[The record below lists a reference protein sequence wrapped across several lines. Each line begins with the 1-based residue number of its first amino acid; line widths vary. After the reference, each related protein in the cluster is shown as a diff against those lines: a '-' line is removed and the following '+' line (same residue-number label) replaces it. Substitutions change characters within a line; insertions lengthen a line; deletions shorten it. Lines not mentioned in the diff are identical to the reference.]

1 MKKIFKIIIFC
12 SLFFT
17 INNAAYSKSE
27 LKIGAILPLSGDHE
41 LLGNNI
47 YQSILITIFE
57 LKNLNIKI
65 IPLDTQSSKAGAIN
79 AFRQGMNKKV
89 DLFVGPIFY
98 DTLNEIKNIEGFK
111 EKLFISYSNREENIF
126 PNVINFGVNLS
137 SQINSLVK
145 LFQNNE
151 QFIFF
156 GDNSSFTKKVLEKSK
171 KFKSKTSNVVF
182 YKDFKDIGN
191 QTKKVTNYEERNK
204 KHLEEIKKLEQI
216 EDNLDEKLIESMKK
230 HDTKEK
236 VNFKK
241 VFVSS
246 FDDEL
251 ISSIS
256 YFDFYDANY
265 KDVQFVTLNLW
276 FDNKYLKEPSL
287 ENLIF
292 PSINLN
298 GYKELNQKYKK
309 NFGRNI
315 YHLETLSFDII
326 PLASAIWFS
335 TKEQQLKAS
344 MFNGTYK
351 GKTGDFTIKENKAD
365 RDLILY
371 KIENKK
377 FKKI

>member
-17 INNAAYSKSE
+17 INNVAYSKSE

-171 KFKSKTSNVVF
+171 KFKSKTSDVVF

-191 QTKKVTNYEERNK
+191 QTKKVTNYEARNK

-298 GYKELNQKYKK
+298 GYQELNQKYKK

-351 GKTGDFTIKENKAD
+351 GKTGDFTIKENKTD

>member
-171 KFKSKTSNVVF
+171 KFKSKTSDVVF

-246 FDDEL
+246 FNDEL

>member
-98 DTLNEIKNIEGFK
+98 DTLNKIKNIEGFK

-171 KFKSKTSNVVF
+171 KFKSKTSDVVF

-246 FDDEL
+246 FNDEL

-351 GKTGDFTIKENKAD
+351 GKTGDFTIKENKTD

>member
-171 KFKSKTSNVVF
+171 KFKSKTSDVVF
-182 YKDFKDIGN
+182 YKNFKDIEN
-191 QTKKVTNYEERNK
+191 QTKKITDYEERNK

-216 EDNLDEKLIESMKK
+216 EDNLDEKLIELMKK
-230 HDTKEK
+230 HDTQEK
-236 VNFKK
+236 VSFKK

-298 GYKELNQKYKK
+298 GYQELNQKYKK

-351 GKTGDFTIKENKAD
+351 GKTGDFTIKENKTD

>member
-41 LLGNNI
+41 LLGNTI
-47 YQSILITIFE
+47 YQSILITMFE
-57 LKNLNIKI
+57 LKHLNIKI

-98 DTLNEIKNIEGFK
+98 DTLNKIKNIEGFK

-171 KFKSKTSNVVF
+171 KFKSKTSDVVF

-246 FDDEL
+246 FNDEL

-292 PSINLN
+292 PSISLN

-351 GKTGDFTIKENKAD
+351 GKTGDFTIKENKTD

>member
-17 INNAAYSKSE
+17 INNVAYSKSE

-79 AFRQGMNKKV
+79 AFRRGMNKKV

-98 DTLNEIKNIEGFK
+98 ETLNEIKNIEGFK
-111 EKLFISYSNREENIF
+111 EKLFISYSNKEENIF

-137 SQINSLVK
+137 SQINSLIK

-151 QFIFF
+151 RFIFF
-156 GDNSSFTKKVLEKSK
+156 GDNSVFTKKVLEKSK
-171 KFKSKTSNVVF
+171 KFKSKTSDVVF

-191 QTKKVTNYEERNK
+191 QTKKVTNYNYRNK
-204 KHLEEIKKLEQI
+204 KHLEEIKKLEQA

-298 GYKELNQKYKK
+298 GYQELNQKYKK

-351 GKTGDFTIKENKAD
+351 GKTGDFTIKQNKTD

>member
-1 MKKIFKIIIFC
+1 MKKIFKIIVFC
-12 SLFFT
+12 SLFLT
-17 INNAAYSKSE
+17 INNAVYAKSE
-27 LKIGAILPLSGDHE
+27 LRIGAILPLSGEHE
-41 LLGNNI
+41 LLGKNV

-65 IPLDTQSSKAGAIN
+65 IPLDTQSSKAGAIK
-79 AFRQGMNKKV
+79 AFQQGINKKV

-111 EKLFISYSNREENIF
+111 EKLFISYSNKEGNIF

-171 KFKSKTSNVVF
+171 KFKSKTSNIVI
-182 YKDFKDIGN
+182 YKDFKDIEN
-191 QTKKVTNYEERNK
+191 QTKKITNFNYRNK
-204 KHLEEIKKLEQI
+204 KHLDEIKKLEQI
-216 EDNLDEKLIESMKK
+216 EENLDEKLIESMKK
-230 HDTKEK
+230 HDTKER

-251 ISSIS
+251 IASIS
-256 YFDFYDANY
+256 YFDFFDANY

-298 GYKELNQKYKK
+298 GYQELNEKYKK

-326 PLASAIWFS
+326 PLVSAIWFS

-351 GKTGDFTIKENKAD
+351 GKTGNFTIKENKAD

-377 FKKI
+377 FMKI

>member
-65 IPLDTQSSKAGAIN
+65 IPLDTQSSKVGAIN

-171 KFKSKTSNVVF
+171 KFKSKTSDVVF

-246 FDDEL
+246 FNDEL

-326 PLASAIWFS
+326 PLVSAIWFS

-351 GKTGDFTIKENKAD
+351 GKTGDFTIKENKTD

>member
-171 KFKSKTSNVVF
+171 KFKSKTSDVVF

-351 GKTGDFTIKENKAD
+351 GKTGDFTIKENKTD

>member
-171 KFKSKTSNVVF
+171 KFKSKTSDVVF

-191 QTKKVTNYEERNK
+191 QTKKVTNYEARNK

-298 GYKELNQKYKK
+298 GYQELNQKYKK

-351 GKTGDFTIKENKAD
+351 GKTGDFTIKENKTD

>member
-1 MKKIFKIIIFC
+1 MKKIFKIVIFC
-12 SLFFT
+12 YLFLT
-17 INNAAYSKSE
+17 LNYSAYAKSE

-79 AFRQGMNKKV
+79 AFRQGINKKV

-98 DTLNEIKNIEGFK
+98 DTINEIKNIEGFK

-126 PNVINFGVNLS
+126 PNVINFGVNLN
-137 SQINSLVK
+137 SQINSLIK

-151 QFIFF
+151 KFIFF
-156 GDNSSFTKKVLEKSK
+156 GDNSAFTKKVLEKSK
-171 KFKSKTSNVVF
+171 KFKSKSSNVVI

-191 QTKKVTNYEERNK
+191 QTKKITNYSYRNK
-204 KHLEEIKKLEQI
+204 KHLEEIKKLEKV

-265 KDVQFVTLNLW
+265 KDVQFITLNLW

-298 GYKELNQKYKK
+298 GYQELNQKYKK

-351 GKTGDFTIKENKAD
+351 GKTGDFTIKENKTD

-371 KIENKK
+371 KIKNKK

>member
-171 KFKSKTSNVVF
+171 KFKSKTSDVVF

-351 GKTGDFTIKENKAD
+351 GKTGDFTIKENKTD

-371 KIENKK
+371 KIENKR

>member
-351 GKTGDFTIKENKAD
+351 GKTGNFTIKENKAD

-371 KIENKK
+371 KIENKR

>member
-191 QTKKVTNYEERNK
+191 QIKKVTNYEERNK

-298 GYKELNQKYKK
+298 GYQELNQKYKK

-326 PLASAIWFS
+326 PLASAVWFS

-371 KIENKK
+371 KIENKR

>member
-98 DTLNEIKNIEGFK
+98 DTLNKIKNIEGFK

-171 KFKSKTSNVVF
+171 KFKSKTSDVVF

-246 FDDEL
+246 FNDEL

-292 PSINLN
+292 PSISLN

-351 GKTGDFTIKENKAD
+351 GKTGDFTIKENKTH

>member
-1 MKKIFKIIIFC
+1 MKKVLKIIFI
-12 SLFFT
+12 SLLFLT
-17 INNAAYSKSE
+17 LNNAVYAKSE
-27 LKIGAILPLSGDHE
+27 LKIGAILPLSGEHE
-41 LLGNNI
+41 LLGNNV

-65 IPLDTQSSKAGAIN
+65 IPLDTKSSKAGAIN
-79 AFRQGMNKKV
+79 AFQEGINKKV

-111 EKLFISYSNREENIF
+111 EKLFVTYSNKEENIF

-137 SQINSLVK
+137 SQINSLDK
-145 LFQNNE
+145 LFKDNE
-151 QFIFF
+151 QFVFF
-156 GDNSSFTKKVLEKSK
+156 GDNSSFTKKVLKKTK
-171 KFKSKTSNVVF
+171 KFKSKNTDIIF
-182 YKDFKDIGN
+182 YKNFSDIGN
-191 QTKKVTNYEERNK
+191 QTKKITNYDLRNK
-204 KHLEEIKKLEQI
+204 KHLEEIKKLEKI

-230 HDTKEK
+230 HDTNEK
-236 VNFKK
+236 VSFNK

-265 KDVQFVTLNLW
+265 KDVQFITLNLW
-276 FDNKYLKEPSL
+276 FDNKYLREPSL

-292 PSINLN
+292 PSIDLN

-309 NFGRNI
+309 NFGREI

-326 PLASAIWFS
+326 PLVSAVWFS
-335 TKEQQLKAS
+335 TKENQLKAS
-344 MFNGTYK
+344 MFNGSYK
-351 GKTGDFTIKENKAD
+351 GKTGDFTIKENSTE

-371 KIENKK
+371 KIVNKK

>member
-98 DTLNEIKNIEGFK
+98 DTLNKIKNIEGFK

-171 KFKSKTSNVVF
+171 KFKSTTSDVVF

-246 FDDEL
+246 FNDEL

-292 PSINLN
+292 PSISLN

-351 GKTGDFTIKENKAD
+351 GKTGDFTIKENKTD

>member
-12 SLFFT
+12 SLLFT

-171 KFKSKTSNVVF
+171 KFKSKISDVVF
-182 YKDFKDIGN
+182 YKDFKDIEN
-191 QTKKVTNYEERNK
+191 QTKKITNYEERNK

-246 FDDEL
+246 FNDEL

-292 PSINLN
+292 PSISLN
-298 GYKELNQKYKK
+298 GYQELNQKYKK

-351 GKTGDFTIKENKAD
+351 GKTGDFTIKENKTD

>member
-65 IPLDTQSSKAGAIN
+65 IPLDTQSSKTGAIN

-171 KFKSKTSNVVF
+171 KFKSKTSDVVF

-246 FDDEL
+246 FNDEL

-351 GKTGDFTIKENKAD
+351 GKTGDFTIKENKTD

>member
-27 LKIGAILPLSGDHE
+27 LKVGAILPLSGDHE

-171 KFKSKTSNVVF
+171 KFKSKTSDVVF

-191 QTKKVTNYEERNK
+191 QTKKITNYEERNK

-351 GKTGDFTIKENKAD
+351 GKTGDFTIKENKTD

>member
-171 KFKSKTSNVVF
+171 KFKSKTSDVVF

-246 FDDEL
+246 FNDEL

-292 PSINLN
+292 PSISLS

-351 GKTGDFTIKENKAD
+351 GKTGDFTIKENKTD

>member
-1 MKKIFKIIIFC
+1 MKKVLKIIFI
-12 SLFFT
+12 SLLFLT
-17 INNAAYSKSE
+17 LNNVVYAKSE
-27 LKIGAILPLSGDHE
+27 LKIGAILPLSGEHE
-41 LLGNNI
+41 LLGNNV

-65 IPLDTQSSKAGAIN
+65 IPLDTKSSKVGAIN
-79 AFRQGMNKKV
+79 AFQEGINKKV

-111 EKLFISYSNREENIF
+111 EKLFVSYSNKEENIF

-137 SQINSLVK
+137 SQINSLDK
-145 LFQNNE
+145 LFKDNE

-156 GDNSSFTKKVLEKSK
+156 GDNSSFTKKVLEKTK
-171 KFKSKTSNVVF
+171 KFKSKNTDIIF
-182 YKDFKDIGN
+182 YKNFSDIGN
-191 QTKKVTNYEERNK
+191 QTKKITNYDLRNK
-204 KHLEEIKKLEQI
+204 KHLEEIKKLEKI

-230 HDTKEK
+230 HDTNEK
-236 VNFKK
+236 VSFNK

-265 KDVQFVTLNLW
+265 KDVQFITLNLW
-276 FDNKYLKEPSL
+276 FDNKYLREPSL

-309 NFGRNI
+309 NFGREI

-326 PLASAIWFS
+326 PLVSAVWFS
-335 TKEQQLKAS
+335 TKENQLKAS
-344 MFNGTYK
+344 MFNGSYK
-351 GKTGDFTIKENKAD
+351 GKTGDFTIKENSTE

-371 KIENKK
+371 KIVNKK

>member
-17 INNAAYSKSE
+17 INNVAYSKSE

-65 IPLDTQSSKAGAIN
+65 IPLDTQSSKVGAIN

-171 KFKSKTSNVVF
+171 KFKSKTSDVVF

-191 QTKKVTNYEERNK
+191 QTKKVTNYEARNK

-298 GYKELNQKYKK
+298 GYQELNQKYKK

-351 GKTGDFTIKENKAD
+351 GKTGDFTIKENKTD

>member
-1 MKKIFKIIIFC
+1 MKKVLKIIFI
-12 SLFFT
+12 SLFLLT
-17 INNAAYSKSE
+17 LNNTVYAKSE
-27 LKIGAILPLSGDHE
+27 LKIGAILPLSGEHE
-41 LLGNNI
+41 LLGNNV

-57 LKNLNIKI
+57 LKNLNIKVV
-65 IPLDTQSSKAGAIN
+65 PLDTKSSKVGAIN
-79 AFRQGMNKKV
+79 AFQEGINKKV

-111 EKLFISYSNREENIF
+111 EKLFVTYSNKEENIF

-137 SQINSLVK
+137 SQINSLDK
-145 LFQNNE
+145 LFKDNE
-151 QFIFF
+151 QFVFF
-156 GDNSSFTKKVLEKSK
+156 GDNSSFTKKVLKKTK
-171 KFKSKTSNVVF
+171 KFKSKNTDIIF
-182 YKDFKDIGN
+182 YKNFSDIGN
-191 QTKKVTNYEERNK
+191 QTKKITNYDLRNK
-204 KHLEEIKKLEQI
+204 KHLEEIKKLEKI

-230 HDTKEK
+230 HDTNEK
-236 VNFKK
+236 VSFNK

-265 KDVQFVTLNLW
+265 KDVQFITLNLW
-276 FDNKYLKEPSL
+276 FDNKYLREPSL

-292 PSINLN
+292 PSIDLN

-309 NFGRNI
+309 NFGREI

-326 PLASAIWFS
+326 PLVSAVWFS
-335 TKEQQLKAS
+335 TKENQLKAS
-344 MFNGTYK
+344 MFNGSYK
-351 GKTGDFTIKENKAD
+351 GKTGDFTIKENSTE

-371 KIENKK
+371 KIVNKK

>member
-171 KFKSKTSNVVF
+171 KFKSKTSDVVF

-246 FDDEL
+246 FNDEL

-371 KIENKK
+371 KIENKR

>member
-47 YQSILITIFE
+47 YHSILITIFE

-171 KFKSKTSNVVF
+171 KFKSKTSDVVF

-246 FDDEL
+246 FNDEL

-292 PSINLN
+292 PSISLN

-351 GKTGDFTIKENKAD
+351 GKTGDFTIKENKTD

>member
-12 SLFFT
+12 SIFFI

-171 KFKSKTSNVVF
+171 KFKSKTSDVVF

-246 FDDEL
+246 FNDEL

-326 PLASAIWFS
+326 PLVSAIWFS

-351 GKTGDFTIKENKAD
+351 GKTGDFTIKENKTD

>member
-171 KFKSKTSNVVF
+171 KFKSKTSDVIF
-182 YKDFKDIGN
+182 YKDFKDIEN

-246 FDDEL
+246 FNDEL

-351 GKTGDFTIKENKAD
+351 GKTGDFTIKENKTD

>member
-12 SLFFT
+12 TLFFT

-171 KFKSKTSNVVF
+171 KFKSKTSDVVF

>member
-98 DTLNEIKNIEGFK
+98 DTLNKIKNIEGFK

-171 KFKSKTSNVVF
+171 KFKSKTSDVVF

-246 FDDEL
+246 FNDEL

-351 GKTGDFTIKENKAD
+351 GKTGNFTIKENKTD

>member
-41 LLGNNI
+41 LLGNSI

-79 AFRQGMNKKV
+79 AFRQGMNKKD

-98 DTLNEIKNIEGFK
+98 DTLNEIKHIEGFK

-171 KFKSKTSNVVF
+171 NSNL
-182 YKDFKDIGN
+182 
-191 QTKKVTNYEERNK
+191 
-204 KHLEEIKKLEQI
+204 KHL
-216 EDNLDEKLIESMKK
+216 MW
-230 HDTKEK
+230 
-236 VNFKK
+236 F
-241 VFVSS
+241 F
-246 FDDEL
+246 
-251 ISSIS
+251 ISI
-256 YFDFYDANY
+256 
-265 KDVQFVTLNLW
+265 
-276 FDNKYLKEPSL
+276 LK
-287 ENLIF
+287 I
-292 PSINLN
+292 
-298 GYKELNQKYKK
+298 
-309 NFGRNI
+309 
-315 YHLETLSFDII
+315 
-326 PLASAIWFS
+326 
-335 TKEQQLKAS
+335 
-344 MFNGTYK
+344 
-351 GKTGDFTIKENKAD
+351 
-365 RDLILY
+365 
-371 KIENKK
+371 
-377 FKKI
+377 

>member
-17 INNAAYSKSE
+17 INNVAYSKSE

-171 KFKSKTSNVVF
+171 KFKSKTSDVVF

-246 FDDEL
+246 FNDEL

-298 GYKELNQKYKK
+298 GYQELNQKYKK

-351 GKTGDFTIKENKAD
+351 GKTGDFTIKENKTD